1 MFDELIMLAK
11 GRCVWAGPM
20 RTITAPQLIDGV
32 DGDAESEAQGVGEW
46 LERIGRGC
54 PAGFNLA
61 DYLSEFSCLV
71 PPFLYIPRRLSFSL
85 ILLCICDN
93 ATFLLTHSRSRFN
106 GKRCQR
112 IQ

>member
-20 RTITAPQLIDGV
+20 RTITTPQLLDGV
-32 DGDAESEAQGVGEW
+32 DGNAESEVQGVGEW

-61 DYLSEFSCLV
+61 DYLSEFSYLV
-71 PPFLYIPRRLSFSL
+71 LPSLYIPR
-85 ILLCICDN
+85 
-93 ATFLLTHSRSRFN
+93 
-106 GKRCQR
+106 
-112 IQ
+112 